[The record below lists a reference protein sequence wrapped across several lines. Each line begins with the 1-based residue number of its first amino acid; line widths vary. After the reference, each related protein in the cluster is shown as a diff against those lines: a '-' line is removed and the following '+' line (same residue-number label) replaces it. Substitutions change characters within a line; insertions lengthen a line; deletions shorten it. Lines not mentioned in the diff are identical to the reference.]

1 MRQKETGGA
10 GEKGKGIDKVK
21 GKLDKAKEKEMEQRE
36 KRN

>member
-10 GEKGKGIDKVK
+10 GEKGKGIDKGK
-21 GKLDKAKEKEMEQRE
+21 GKLDKAKEKEMGQSE